1 MNHRE
6 RRNFLGEKKPEQN
19 LWVTPS
25 TVKLPCS
32 TPWIASSS
40 KSGASMLWSR
50 SPVSQLLWIK
60 DTPAANW
67 KKKKSSP
74 GHQHWDMTGPSN
86 GNWNRKVTETKVETK
101 KGKLFQDNSSLSP
114 SSAAIPS
121 ESAMGPL
128 LGVVSSPWSWGGS
141 WGWAG
146 WAIEILDTGRFLVDS
161 GCTGRTTS
169 KQLSKLDHHP
179 ASSRAWM
186 SRSNFRITSAQENNC
201 YINPLLKCV
210 KQSIYIYVYTLS
222 PSRPTIF

>member
-67 KKKKSSP
+67 KKKNP
-74 GHQHWDMTGPSN
+74 PQVTNTGTWPDHPM
-86 GNWNRKVTETKVETK
+86 GTETGRWQKQKLKQKKASCFKTTPAFLRARPPSHLKAPWDPCWEWFPRLGCGGVHGVEPVELLRFWTL
-101 KGKLFQDNSSLSP
+101 GDSWWILGALGEPPPNSSQNWIITQP
-114 SSAAIPS
+114 PAGRECPAVTS
-121 ESAMGPL
+121 ESPQHRKTI
-128 LGVVSSPWSWGGS
+128 V
-141 WGWAG
+141 
-146 WAIEILDTGRFLVDS
+146 
-161 GCTGRTTS
+161 TS
-169 KQLSKLDHHP
+169 IH
-179 ASSRAWM
+179 
-186 SRSNFRITSAQENNC
+186 C
-201 YINPLLKCV
+201 
-210 KQSIYIYVYTLS
+210 
-222 PSRPTIF
+222 